1 MLFFFIGA
9 EAEAARRTGG
19 HPSAARKERAKQQR
33 RVLHLYLDQPP
44 KVEEVGPD
52 VVEGGYDTPPQPQ
65 PQNRIASIGVVPA
78 LTTAEAFTR
87 SAPSAG
93 TVTVPY
99 QPKFFEDDDEDDMI
113 ALGIL

>member
-1 MLFFFIGA
+1 MLFFFLGSQ
-9 EAEAARRTGG
+9 EVERRTGG

-44 KVEEVGPD
+44 TVEEVGPD

-65 PQNRIASIGVVPA
+65 PQNRIASIGAVPA
-78 LTTAEAFTR
+78 LTTAEVFTG